1 MSNEN
6 PIKVKLKPAQSIKTK
21 TNNTYLWD
29 PSFLGQVGE
38 VMEQADQLVEQT
50 AGLQTQVDDIQRTVD
65 AQVIIINDPTY
76 QAVGNNIASI
86 TTVGASI
93 GNVNTV
99 AQNITDIT
107 GLVADLSNVNTVAG
121 DLTNINTVAGSISS
135 VNTVAGNISN
145 VNTVASDISRVGLV
159 ADDISSVH
167 TVAIDISTVIDVDN
181 NMSDIN
187 ACATNMSDINSCAS
201 NMTAIQNAPAQATAA
216 ANSAQEAQIAASMA
230 KTNLP
235 LLYHFWHDKII
246 NDVCYL
252 RADTFSWQSGHVYQA
267 AFKHLCED
275 MRMSRYYITMDNGWG
290 VVFYR
295 DPEHDADGKY
305 AWNANLGSILYTDK
319 EIPNI
324 GDNVYYQG
332 AIADTVESFGA
343 SPSSYIVSELNS
355 KKFYRDSSS
364 DDTGYYAWRYNTSE
378 VYYTT
383 SETPDVGDDVYTESS
398 GVYTSASTVAEVLA
412 PLTSTTETI
421 SGHTITVYDVSDTD
435 RIVLA
440 DQEDTVL
447 DIYNSTGGAW
457 YYILDPENARFK
469 LPRKNPTREDLITLM
484 RAKGNGITVGLTDG
498 TNNGGLI
505 NPTDSAR
512 LAGAKNSYGTS
523 VGTTYTSDY
532 MLTQKTYGIT
542 TDSTKSGIVIDPTE
556 SDTVFTG
563 SKYLYFY
570 VGNFTQTALEN
581 TAGIATEEFNGKAD
595 INLNNINSTGK
606 TNVINWG
613 IPDYNSVISV
623 PFTTT
628 WNTTGQTYTAP
639 KAGKFYLSTL
649 SNHNPDT
656 LELFVNNVFVC
667 KTGKGNT
674 TADWRNLQCR
684 VKAGDVITVRAESAS
699 ATHTASNVIA
709 NFFPFIGS

>member
-1 MSNEN
+1 MSNDN
-6 PIKVKLKPAQSIKTK
+6 PIKVKLIPAQSIKTK

-29 PSFLGQVGE
+29 PSFLGLVGE
-38 VMEQADQLVEQT
+38 TLEKADELVEKT
-50 AGLQTQVDDIQRTVD
+50 AGLDEQVQGIQEVVD

-76 QAVGNNIASI
+76 QAVSQNLPAIN
-86 TTVGASI
+86 TVGSSI

-107 GLVADLSNVNTVAG
+107 GLVADLTNVNAVAG
-121 DLTNINTVAGSISS
+121 DLTNINTVAGSISG
-135 VNTVAGNISN
+135 VNTVAGSISN

-187 ACATNMSDINSCAS
+187 ALATNMSDINSCAS

-332 AIADTVESFGA
+332 VIADMVESFGA
-343 SPSSYIVSELNS
+343 SPSSYIVSELNN
-355 KKFYRDSSS
+355 KKFYRDPSS
-364 DDTGYYAWRYNTSE
+364 DDTGYYAWRYNSSE

-412 PLTSTTETI
+412 PLTSTIETI

-457 YYILDPENARFK
+457 YYILDPENVRFK
-469 LPRKNPTREDLITLM
+469 LPRINPAREELLQTIGV
-484 RAKGNGITVGLTDG
+484 RGNGKTLGLDNG
-498 TNNGGLI
+498 TNKGGFNANGNSLYVNTG
-505 NPTDSAR
+505 
-512 LAGAKNSYGTS
+512 SYGQPI
-523 VGTTYTSDY
+523 GTAGSGTHLSSN
-532 MLTQKTYGIT
+532 LSFGIT
-542 TDSTKSGIVIDPTE
+542 EEITKSGAIADLKSTT
-556 SDTVFTG
+556 SVFSG
-563 SKYLYFY
+563 KKYLYFY

-595 INLNNINSTGK
+595 TNLNNVNNNIDFIIDSQEPTAENNYTWYDLYRSGK
-606 TNVINWG
+606 VVQGGKVANI
-613 IPDYNSVISV
+613 
-623 PFTTT
+623 
-628 WNTTGQTYTAP
+628 TTGSVQTHSLPITMSDNNYTINI
-639 KAGKFYLSTL
+639 TL
-649 SNHNPDT
+649 IGTGTSDT
-656 LELFVNNVFVC
+656 GFKIVS
-667 KTGKGNT
+667 GNT
-674 TADWRNLQCR
+674 TESVFAYIVNSGDGNTGIYWEVKGKADL
-684 VKAGDVITVRAESAS
+684 T
-699 ATHTASNVIA
+699 
-709 NFFPFIGS
+709 

>member
-121 DLTNINTVAGSISS
+121 DLSNINTVAGSISS

-216 ANSAQEAQIAASMA
+216 ANSAQEAQIAAGMA

-355 KKFYRDSSS
+355 KKFYRDPSS

-447 DIYNSTGGAW
+447 DIYNSTGVAW

-469 LPRKNPTREDLITLM
+469 LPRTKYGFTGLRDKVGKYVPETLPNI
-484 RAKGNGITVGLTDG
+484 KGSLGVQEAGAGVVDGCFYKDG
-498 TNNGGLI
+498 TAQGVSASYSNRDILKMNASRSSS
-505 NPTDSAR
+505 TYQDSAPVQQR
-512 LAGAKNSYGTS
+512 A
-523 VGTTYTSDY
+523 
-532 MLTQKTYGIT
+532 TQH
-542 TDSTKSGIVIDPTE
+542 
-556 SDTVFTG
+556 
-563 SKYLYFY
+563 YLYFF
-570 VGNFTQTALEN
+570 VGNFTQTPNEQQV
-581 TAGIATEEFNGKAD
+581 GEIFEELNGKAD
-595 INLNNINSTGK
+595 TNLLNTDNNIDFIIDSQEPTAENNYTWYNLYRSGRVEQGGK
-606 TNVINWG
+606 IANI
-613 IPDYNSVISV
+613 
-623 PFTTT
+623 
-628 WNTTGQTYTAP
+628 TTGSVQTHPLPITMSDKNYTINI
-639 KAGKFYLSTL
+639 TL
-649 SNHNPDT
+649 IGTGTSDT
-656 LELFVNNVFVC
+656 GFKIVS
-667 KTGKGNT
+667 GNT
-674 TADWRNLQCR
+674 TESVFAYIVNSGDNNTGIYWEVKGKADL
-684 VKAGDVITVRAESAS
+684 T
-699 ATHTASNVIA
+699 
-709 NFFPFIGS
+709 

>member
-6 PIKVKLKPAQSIKTK
+6 PIRVKLKPAQSIKTK

-29 PSFLGQVGE
+29 PSFLGLVGE
-38 VMEQADQLVEQT
+38 TLEKADELVEKT
-50 AGLQTQVDDIQRTVD
+50 AGLDEQVQGIQETVD

-76 QAVGNNIASI
+76 QAVSQNLPAIN
-86 TTVGASI
+86 TVGSSI

-99 AQNITDIT
+99 AQNISDIT
-107 GLVADLSNVNTVAG
+107 GLVADLTNVNTVAG
-121 DLTNINTVAGSISS
+121 DLTNINTVAGSISG
-135 VNTVAGNISN
+135 VNTVAGSISN

-216 ANSAQEAQIAASMA
+216 ANSAQEAQIAVSMA

-267 AFKHLCED
+267 VFKHLCED

-332 AIADTVESFGA
+332 VIADTVESFSA

-355 KKFYRDSSS
+355 KKFYRDPSS
-364 DDTGYYAWRYNTSE
+364 DGTGYYAWKYNSSE

-398 GVYTSASTVAEVLA
+398 GVYTSASTVAEVLE

-447 DIYNSTGGAW
+447 DIYNSTGVAW

-469 LPRKNPTREDLITLM
+469 LPRTQYAFTGLRDKVGKYVPETLPNI
-484 RAKGNGITVGLTDG
+484 KGEMELSHVVAQNFSGALSKTSGSASNYGHDSGYTSNYIHFNAHDSNAVYQ
-498 TNNGGLI
+498 
-505 NPTDSAR
+505 DSAPVQQR
-512 LAGAKNSYGTS
+512 GT
-523 VGTTYTSDY
+523 
-532 MLTQKTYGIT
+532 QH
-542 TDSTKSGIVIDPTE
+542 
-556 SDTVFTG
+556 
-563 SKYLYFY
+563 YLYFF
-570 VGNFTQTALEN
+570 VGNFTQTPNEQQV
-581 TAGIATEEFNGKAD
+581 GEVFEELNGKAD
-595 INLNNINSTGK
+595 RNLSNISATSGLRRLVEIYNNGRDWYKVYDEYDPSDGSFVGKYCEQGGYVSANNSREISAKVTLIK
-606 TNVINWG
+606 TMSDTNYDVRLCPQTIYRTDSSARN
-613 IPDYNSVISV
+613 ISI
-623 PFTTT
+623 
-628 WNTTGQTYTAP
+628 GYHI
-639 KAGKFYLSTL
+639 LSTSEFAVNSYGFGNADLQVGL
-649 SNHNPDT
+649 SW
-656 LELFVNNVFVC
+656 EV
-667 KTGKGNT
+667 KGY
-674 TADWRNLQCR
+674 
-684 VKAGDVITVRAESAS
+684 I
-699 ATHTASNVIA
+699 
-709 NFFPFIGS
+709 